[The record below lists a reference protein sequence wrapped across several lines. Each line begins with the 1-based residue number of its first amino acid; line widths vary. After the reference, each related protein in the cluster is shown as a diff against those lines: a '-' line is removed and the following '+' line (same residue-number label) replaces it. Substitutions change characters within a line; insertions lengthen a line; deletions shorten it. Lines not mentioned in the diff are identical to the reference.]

1 MPTAAIELPDT
12 AVRGDDSRFNPT
24 MKQTEAI
31 RYERIDTSLTF
42 TSDVDR
48 GS

>member
-1 MPTAAIELPDT
+1 
-12 AVRGDDSRFNPT
+12 